1 MPLRSHAPHRWYT
14 SSAMSVLTAQ
24 NLSKAFG
31 PVDIF
36 EDLSFAVPRR
46 ARIAIVGPNGVG
58 KTTLLR
64 ILAGVEEPT
73 RGSVHRARGLTLG
86 YLPQEAVTIREG
98 TLWSYCL
105 MAFEALLS
113 QADELKSL
121 EREMQDPDCPPEVLQ
136 RYGSVLSSFEHGG
149 GYTYTNRIQQTL
161 AGLGFAETDYQRPLT
176 QLSGGQRT
184 RAVLA
189 RLLLDEPDLLL
200 LDEPSNHLDIAAV
213 EWLEAWLRDWNGAV
227 IIVSHDRYFLDQ
239 TASQVWEMTPALEVY
254 RGNYTAYLTQREA
267 RYTRRLAE
275 FEAQNEYIEKQED
288 YIRRFLGTQNNNQ
301 ARGRQRRLERLLADS
316 RLSAPKANI
325 RPMHLRLSL
334 AGRSGDLVLRSYEL
348 QVGYQDEGRPLFHA
362 PDLVLKRG
370 ECVAIIG
377 PNGAGK
383 TTFLKTILS
392 QIPPY
397 AGRIQLGAS
406 LKVGY
411 FAQAHEGLDP
421 ELTLIEEINLVA
433 PSMLPAEARNYLAKY
448 GFTGEE
454 VFSRVQTL
462 SGGERGRLAL
472 AKLAL
477 TDANLLLLDEP
488 TNHLDLPTQEVLQ
501 NVLADYPGTI
511 LLVSHDRYLI
521 DALASQI
528 WEMDP
533 SASTLKVFSGSYSE
547 YKIAQ
552 TSSAQPAPEEA
563 QSTPGPSAMPVEAET
578 PLRKTL
584 SRNQRQQIQ
593 KKLNALEA
601 RIRALEAESALH
613 EAQLANPPADPRKTA
628 LLAENY
634 NKLRAE
640 LEPLLAEWEGL
651 ATTLQEDAL

>member
-1 MPLRSHAPHRWYT
+1 
-14 SSAMSVLTAQ
+14 MSVLSAQ
-24 NLSKAFG
+24 NLGKSFG

-36 EDLSFAVPRR
+36 EDLTFAIPRR

-105 MAFEALLS
+105 MAFEELLA
-113 QADELKSL
+113 QADELKAL
-121 EREMQDPDCPPEVLQ
+121 EREMQNPDCPPDVLQ
-136 RYGSVLSSFEHGG
+136 RYGTVLSRFEQGG
-149 GYTYTNRIQQTL
+149 GYTYANRIQQTL
-161 AGLGFAETDYQRPLT
+161 AGLGFLETDYQRPLT

-213 EWLEAWLRDWNGAV
+213 EWLEAWLRDWDGAV
-227 IIVSHDRYFLDQ
+227 VIVSHDRYFLDQ
-239 TASQVWEMTPALEVY
+239 TATQVWEMTPALEVY

-275 FEAQNEYIEKQED
+275 YEAQNEYIEKQED

-325 RPMHLRLSL
+325 RPMHLRLAL
-334 AGRSGDLVLRSYEL
+334 AGRSGDLVLRSYDL
-348 QVGYQDEGRPLFHA
+348 QVGYQDEGRPLFRA

-383 TTFLKTILS
+383 TTFLKTILN

-397 AGRIQLGAS
+397 AGRIELGAS

-411 FAQAHEGLDP
+411 FAQAHEGLNP
-421 ELTLIEEINLVA
+421 ELTLIEEINTVA
-433 PSMLPAEARNYLAKY
+433 PAMLPAEARNYLAKY

-454 VFSRVQTL
+454 VFAAVSTL

-521 DALASQI
+521 DALATQI

-533 SASTLKVFSGSYSE
+533 DAGMLKVFSGTYSE

-552 TSSAQPAPEEA
+552 SAAVQPVPETAVPVPEPAAAQPEVAPA
-563 QSTPGPSAMPVEAET
+563 G
-578 PLRKTL
+578 RKTL

-593 KKLNALEA
+593 KKLDALEE
-601 RIRALEAESALH
+601 RIHALERESALH
-613 EAQLANPPADPRKTA
+613 EAKLANPPADPVKTA
-628 LLAENY
+628 HLAEAY
-634 NKLRAE
+634 NKLKEE
-640 LEPLLAEWEGL
+640 LEPLLAEWEAL
-651 ATTLQEDAL
+651 ATSLEEDPQ

>member
-1 MPLRSHAPHRWYT
+1 
-14 SSAMSVLTAQ
+14 MSVLTAQ
-24 NLSKAFG
+24 NLGKSFG

-36 EDLSFAVPRR
+36 EDLTFAVPRR

-73 RGSVHRARGLTLG
+73 RGSVHRARGLSMG
-86 YLPQEAVTIREG
+86 YLPQEAVTVREG

-113 QADELKSL
+113 QADELKTL
-121 EREMQDPDCPPEVLQ
+121 ERDMQNPDCPPDVLQ
-136 RYGSVLSSFEHGG
+136 RYGTVLSRFEHGG
-149 GYTYTNRIQQTL
+149 GYTYANRIQQTL

-227 IIVSHDRYFLDQ
+227 VIVSHDRYFLDQ

-325 RPMHLRLSL
+325 RPMRLRLSL
-334 AGRSGDLVLRSYEL
+334 AGRSGDLVLRSYDL

-397 AGRIQLGAS
+397 TGRIELGAS

-411 FAQAHEGLDP
+411 FAQAHEGLNP
-421 ELTLIEEINLVA
+421 ELSLIEEINLVA
-433 PSMLPAEARNYLAKY
+433 PAMLPAEARNYLAKY

-528 WEMDP
+528 WEMNP
-533 SASTLKVFSGSYSE
+533 SASTLKVFTGTYSE

-552 TSSAQPAPEEA
+552 TSSVQPAQELAAALPE
-563 QSTPGPSAMPVEAET
+563 PSAAPLEAESIA
-578 PLRKTL
+578 RKML

-593 KKLNALEA
+593 KKLEALET

-640 LEPLLAEWEGL
+640 LEPLLSEWEDL
-651 ATTLQEDAL
+651 ATTLQEDAG

>member
-1 MPLRSHAPHRWYT
+1 
-14 SSAMSVLTAQ
+14 MSVLSAQ
-24 NLSKAFG
+24 NLGKSFG

-36 EDLSFAVPRR
+36 EDLTFAIPRR

-105 MAFEALLS
+105 MAFEELLA
-113 QADELKSL
+113 QADELKAL
-121 EREMQDPDCPPEVLQ
+121 EREMQNPDCPPDVLQ
-136 RYGSVLSSFEHGG
+136 RYGTVLSRFEQGG
-149 GYTYTNRIQQTL
+149 GYTYANRIQQTL
-161 AGLGFAETDYQRPLT
+161 AGLGFLETDYQRPLT

-213 EWLEAWLRDWNGAV
+213 EWLEAWLRDWDGAV
-227 IIVSHDRYFLDQ
+227 VIVSHDRYFLDQ
-239 TASQVWEMTPALEVY
+239 TATQVWEMTPALEVY

-275 FEAQNEYIEKQED
+275 YEAQNEYIEKQED

-325 RPMHLRLSL
+325 RPMHLRLAL
-334 AGRSGDLVLRSYEL
+334 AGRSGDLVLRSYDL
-348 QVGYQDEGRPLFHA
+348 QVGYQDEGRPLFRA

-383 TTFLKTILS
+383 TTFLKTILN

-397 AGRIQLGAS
+397 AGRIELGAS

-411 FAQAHEGLDP
+411 FAQAHEGLNP
-421 ELTLIEEINLVA
+421 ELTLIEEINTVA
-433 PSMLPAEARNYLAKY
+433 PAMLPAEARNYLAKY

-454 VFSRVQTL
+454 VFAAVSTL

-521 DALASQI
+521 DALATQI

-533 SASTLKVFSGSYSE
+533 DAGILKVFSGTYSE

-552 TSSAQPAPEEA
+552 SAAVQPVPETAVPVPEPAAAQPEVAPA
-563 QSTPGPSAMPVEAET
+563 G
-578 PLRKTL
+578 RKTL

-593 KKLNALEA
+593 KKLDALEE
-601 RIRALEAESALH
+601 RIHALERESALH
-613 EAQLANPPADPRKTA
+613 EAKLANPPADPVKTA
-628 LLAENY
+628 HLAEAY
-634 NKLRAE
+634 NKLKEE
-640 LEPLLAEWEGL
+640 LEPLLAEWEAL
-651 ATTLQEDAL
+651 ATSLEEDPQ

>member
-1 MPLRSHAPHRWYT
+1 
-14 SSAMSVLTAQ
+14 MSVLTAQ

-533 SASTLKVFSGSYSE
+533 GASTLKVFSGSYSE

-563 QSTPGPSAMPVEAET
+563 QSTPGPSAAPVEAET

>member
-1 MPLRSHAPHRWYT
+1 
-14 SSAMSVLTAQ
+14 MSVLTAQ
-24 NLSKAFG
+24 NLGKSFG

-36 EDLSFAVPRR
+36 EDLTFSVPRR

-73 RGSVHRARGLTLG
+73 RGSVHRARGLSMG
-86 YLPQEAVTIREG
+86 YLPQEAVTVREG

-105 MAFEALLS
+105 MAFEALLA
-113 QADELKSL
+113 QADELKAL
-121 EREMQDPDCPPEVLQ
+121 ERDMQNPDCPPDVLQ
-136 RYGSVLSSFEHGG
+136 RYGTVLSRFEHGG
-149 GYTYTNRIQQTL
+149 GYTYANRIQQTL

-227 IIVSHDRYFLDQ
+227 VIVSHDRYFLDQ

-325 RPMHLRLSL
+325 RPMRLRLSL
-334 AGRSGDLVLRSYEL
+334 AGRSGDLVLRSYDL
-348 QVGYQDEGRPLFHA
+348 QVGYHDEGRPLFHA

-397 AGRIQLGAS
+397 AGRIELGAS

-411 FAQAHEGLDP
+411 FAQAHEGLNP
-421 ELTLIEEINLVA
+421 ELSLIEEINLVA
-433 PSMLPAEARNYLAKY
+433 PAMLPAEARNYLAKY

-454 VFSRVQTL
+454 VFARVQTL

-528 WEMDP
+528 WEMNP
-533 SASTLKVFSGSYSE
+533 SASTLKVFTGTYSE

-552 TSSAQPAPEEA
+552 TSSVQPAQELAAALPE
-563 QSTPGPSAMPVEAET
+563 PSAMPAEADA
-578 PLRKTL
+578 PARKTL

-593 KKLNALEA
+593 KKLEALEA

-613 EAQLANPPADPRKTA
+613 EAQLANPPSDPKKTA
-628 LLAENY
+628 HLAENY

-640 LEPLLAEWEGL
+640 LEPLLSEWEDL
-651 ATTLQEDAL
+651 ATTLQEDAG

>member
-1 MPLRSHAPHRWYT
+1 
-14 SSAMSVLTAQ
+14 MSVLTAQ
-24 NLSKAFG
+24 NLGKSFG

-36 EDLSFAVPRR
+36 EDLTFAVPRR

-73 RGSVHRARGLTLG
+73 RGSVHRARGLSIG
-86 YLPQEAVTIREG
+86 YLPQEAVTVREG

-105 MAFEALLS
+105 MAFEALLA
-113 QADELKSL
+113 QADELKAL
-121 EREMQDPDCPPEVLQ
+121 ERDMQNPDCPPDVLQ
-136 RYGSVLSSFEHGG
+136 RYGTVLSRFEHGG
-149 GYTYTNRIQQTL
+149 GYTYANRIQQTL
-161 AGLGFAETDYQRPLT
+161 SGLGFAETDYQRPLT

-227 IIVSHDRYFLDQ
+227 VIVSHDRYFLDQ

-325 RPMHLRLSL
+325 RPMRLRLSL
-334 AGRSGDLVLRSYEL
+334 AGRSGDLVLRSYDL

-397 AGRIQLGAS
+397 TGRIELGAS

-411 FAQAHEGLDP
+411 FAQAHEGLNP
-421 ELTLIEEINLVA
+421 ELSLIEEINLVA
-433 PSMLPAEARNYLAKY
+433 PAMLPAEARSYLAKY

-454 VFSRVQTL
+454 VFARVETL

-528 WEMDP
+528 WEMNP
-533 SASTLKVFSGSYSE
+533 SASTLKVFTGTYSE

-552 TSSAQPAPEEA
+552 TSSVQPAQELAAALPE
-563 QSTPGPSAMPVEAET
+563 PSAAPLEAESIA
-578 PLRKTL
+578 RKML

-593 KKLNALEA
+593 KKLEALET

-640 LEPLLAEWEGL
+640 LEPLLSEWEDL
-651 ATTLQEDAL
+651 ATTLQEDAG